1 MPRRKSQPY
10 RQYKWRLYADHNIEA
25 ETVRILRSQHLDVL
39 HVSEHRALVAQR
51 EDYRFHVRNADRLR
65 RYILTRDEDFWNDHK
80 VPLAECRGVILI
92 KVAQA
97 EEAAWAVVTL
107 RNMYRLFT
115 RIYRDGFGL
124 YKRKVKLTEER
135 ITLRLLDGATGR
147 ARTVLSP
154 WPDWR

>member
-1 MPRRKSQPY
+1 
-10 RQYKWRLYADHNIEA
+10 
-25 ETVRILRSQHLDVL
+25 
-39 HVSEHRALVAQR
+39 VAQR

-80 VPLAECRGVILI
+80 VPLAECPGVIFI

-124 YKRKVKLTEER
+124 YKRKVKLTEEA
-135 ITLRLLDGATGR
+135 ITLRLLDSATGR